1 MFPYQMHKQLA
12 DRIEL
17 AQLMQETGLAGGL
30 AVDSMEDL
38 ACTKY
43 GALPE
48 RLCLLTPNGRVHF
61 MTNMGPWGYSLS
73 GLDTALSEVC
83 GKC

>member
-1 MFPYQMHKQLA
+1 MHKQLA

-48 RLCLLTPNGRVHF
+48 RLCLLTPNGRVHY
-61 MTNMGPWGYSLS
+61 MSEIGPIGYSLS
-73 GLDTALSEVC
+73 DLERAILDICADQ
-83 GKC
+83 